1 MNPTPT
7 PGTPVTGQAKDAVSV
22 PAVFLIITGVV
33 GLIVVG
39 MNLWMRTKGV
49 DFLRQVVEND
59 PNFAQSRP
67 QMEQFLAQLEARSGW
82 IGIGLSLVTSVVTIF
97 GGIQMR
103 NLRLYGLAIAAS
115 IVAMLPIAG
124 PCCCIGLP
132 VGIWSL
138 VVLLKPEVKSAFT

>member
-7 PGTPVTGQAKDAVSV
+7 PGTPATGQAKDAVSV

-39 MNLWMRTKGV
+39 MNLWMRTRGV
-49 DFLRQVVEND
+49 DFLRQMVEND

-82 IGIGLSLVTSVVTIF
+82 IGIGLGLVTSVLAIF
-97 GGIQMR
+97 GGLQMR
-103 NLRLYGLAIAAS
+103 NLRLYGLAIGAS
-115 IVAMLPIAG
+115 IVAMIPIAG

-138 VVLLKPEVKSAFT
+138 VVLMKPEVKSAFS